1 MSNVAARFTLGDKT
15 DVQLGIQ
22 LLKDYSEPIAP
33 KTIDKTVRIP
43 GRHGEYDF
51 GADLGARLFKLKCEF
66 VDAMTREE
74 LQTAVRALAAHLVD
88 SDGNPRDL
96 ALSFD
101 KEVGKFTTVRL
112 QGALDI
118 KRIIA
123 HGIFTLRLYAADPF
137 AYGAEEEVETAVTAS
152 PQGIAVTNDG
162 TVSTPPTITIKN
174 DGENTISGL
183 SITLQE

>member
-1 MSNVAARFTLGDKT
+1 MSNVTHRFTLGSQT

-22 LLKDYSEPIAP
+22 LLKGYSEPIVPA
-33 KTIDKTVRIP
+33 TRDKTVVVS

-66 VDAMTREE
+66 VDAATRTA
-74 LQTAVRALAAHLVD
+74 LQTAVRVLAAHLVD
-88 SDGNPRDL
+88 NEGKPRNL

-101 KEVGKFTTVRL
+101 KEPDKSYTVRL

-123 HGIFTLRLYAADPF
+123 HGTFTLGLYAADPF
-137 AYGAEEEVETAVTAS
+137 AYGAEEKVEETVTIV
-152 PQGIAVTNDG
+152 IAEIEVTNDG
-162 TVSTPPTITIKN
+162 TVSTPPDITIKN
-174 DGENTISGL
+174 NGENTIHGFSL
-183 SITLQE
+183 ELE

>member
-1 MSNVAARFTLGDKT
+1 MSNVVPRFTLGDKT

-22 LLKDYSEPIAP
+22 LLSGYSEPIAP
-33 KTIDKTVRIP
+33 KTIDKTVRIA

-66 VDAMTREE
+66 VDATTRAA

-88 SDGNPRDL
+88 SEGNPRDL

-101 KEVGKFTTVRL
+101 KEPAKFYTVRL

-123 HGIFTLRLYAADPF
+123 HGTFTLRLYAADPF
-137 AYGAEEEVETAVTAS
+137 AYGAEEEVEETVTTS
-152 PQGIAVTNDG
+152 PKEIAVTNDG
-162 TVSTPPTITIKN
+162 TVATPPTITVKN
-174 DGENTISGL
+174 NGGNTINGL
-183 SITLQE
+183 TFTRE